1 MTPPV
6 ISSDNIL
13 GGGDD
18 HLVEDTLLE
27 TLYSN
32 LMTIKLWGCI
42 SAQDGKVADMVESR
56 WLSRTKGCPIMQLRM
71 AAIGFFADTCHME
84 DWTQLEALNVE
95 RFGITLDYDLSGV
108 KFRFLYMSK
117 CRRVPMG
124 VIPVA
129 V

>member
-6 ISSDNIL
+6 ISSENIL

-18 HLVEDTLLE
+18 HLVEDILLE
-27 TLYSN
+27 TLYLN

-42 SAQDGKVADMVESR
+42 SAQDGKVVDMVESR
-56 WLSRTKGCPIMQLRM
+56 WLSRTKGCPIMQLRT
-71 AAIGFFADTCHME
+71 AAIGFFTDACHTE
-84 DWTQLEALNVE
+84 DWTRLEALNVE
-95 RFGITLDYDLSGV
+95 RFGITLDCDLSGV